1 MVTVSTAVAVSVDG
15 KMGIAA
21 GRKFLVFLPI
31 LNEVVA
37 SCIESGS

>member
-21 GRKFLVFLPI
+21 GRKFWFFFYL
-31 LNEVVA
+31 E
-37 SCIESGS
+37 